1 MMNENDMALPSKFK
15 EHQTVVLLVD
25 DQPMIGEA
33 VRRMLDGEPDVVF
46 HYCSDPTTALAMAA
60 SIKPTV
66 ILQDLVMPQI
76 DGLTLVRYFRANP
89 FTRETPLIVLST
101 KEEPK
106 TKADAFAFGANDYMV
121 KLPDKL
127 ELIARIRY
135 HSRGYINLLE
145 RNEAFHALM
154 ESQAQLEV
162 RNRFIR
168 ETFGRYLSDEIV
180 NRLLETPEGLNLGG
194 EKRKVTIMMTD
205 LRGFTSMS
213 ERLSPEQVLAVINN
227 FLETMTEIIVKHQG
241 TIDEF
246 IGDAILVIFGA
257 PIRRDDDAER
267 AVVCAVEMQLAM
279 EEVNA
284 RNHAAGLPKVEMG
297 IGLNTG
303 EVVVGNIGSKRRA
316 KYGVVGSNVNITSRI
331 ESYTLGEQILMS
343 ESTKDEVADIAEIEG
358 EIEALVK
365 GMRLPIRMYELRGIG
380 GKYNLHLTR
389 TEFPLVR
396 LPRELPIRYSILEG
410 TRATGAWSAGSIVSL
425 GGREAELVGEAVVNP
440 LTNVQIQFVTGE
452 ADRRGSFAYCKVLP
466 RATQLE
472 SGFIVRFTSLPDA
485 CEKILE
491 DAVKGVQG

>member
-1 MMNENDMALPSKFK
+1 MTNDKPMAFPTKFT
-15 EHQTVVLLVD
+15 EHRTIVLLVD
-25 DQPMIGEA
+25 DQAMIGEA
-33 VRRMLDGEPDVVF
+33 VRRMLESESDIQF
-46 HYCSDPTTALAMAA
+46 YYCPDPTTALAMAA
-60 SIKPTV
+60 TIQPTV

-89 FTRETPLIVLST
+89 MTRETPLIVLST

-106 TKADAFAFGANDYMV
+106 IKADAFAFGANDYMV

-135 HSRGYINLLE
+135 HSRGYINMIE
-145 RNEAFHALM
+145 RNEAFQALI
-154 ESQAQLEV
+154 ESQKQLEV

-180 NRLLETPEGLNLGG
+180 SSLLETPEGLKFGG

-205 LRGFTSMS
+205 LRGFSSMS
-213 ERLSPEQVLAVINN
+213 ERLAPEQVLTVINN
-227 FLETMTEIIVKHQG
+227 YLETMTEIIVKHQG

-257 PIRRDDDAER
+257 PISRDDDAER

-279 EEVNA
+279 ADVNA
-284 RNHAAGLPKVEMG
+284 RNLAAGLPKVEMG

-303 EVVVGNIGSKRRA
+303 EVVVGNIGSTRRA

-343 ESTKDEVADIAEIEG
+343 ESTKDEVASIAEIEG

-380 GKYNLHLTR
+380 GKYDLHLTR
-389 TEFPLVR
+389 ADSMMVR
-396 LPRELPIRYSILEG
+396 LPKELPIRYSILEG
-410 TRATGAWSAGSIVSL
+410 TRATGAWNSGSIIGL
-425 GGREAELVGEAVVNP
+425 GGREAELIGDALP
-440 LTNVQIQFVTGE
+440 RSLTNLQVQFVTGE
-452 ADRRGSFAYCKVLP
+452 PDRRASFAYCKVLP
-466 RATQLE
+466 RSSEAE

-485 CEKILE
+485 YEKILE
-491 DAVKGVQG
+491 EAIKT